1 MRWFRGLGKKRI
13 EQDPIRQQ
21 ELLAELRQRFGPHAP
36 GKLAAQA
43 GQAASLLTGIDGVA
57 VAATVLR
64 EFADGAYA
72 NVAHQSAAL
81 GMPADRRNY
90 RPLWESAGKRLR
102 SPLFTTPHGLHP
114 YVQVAAAVQAI
125 GAQPADTILVTAPV
139 PLLTHMFEILD
150 LTLAGWEYGRILVD
164 VDGATLA
171 VNLITAAT
179 AVRNEMSDP
188 PPLPAPART
197 QMRSNKSVNVLDPAV
212 SRIVGQWN
220 PGKQM
225 RECLLA

>member
-1 MRWFRGLGKKRI
+1 MRWLRGLGKKRI
-13 EQDPIRQQ
+13 EQDPMRQQ
-21 ELLAELRQRFGPHAP
+21 QLLGELRQRFGPHAP
-36 GKLAAQA
+36 GKLADQA
-43 GQAASLLTGIDGVA
+43 AQAASLLTGVDGVV
-57 VAATVLR
+57 VAAMVLR
-64 EFADGAYA
+64 EFADSAHA
-72 NVAHQSAAL
+72 SVAAQSAAL
-81 GMPADRRNY
+81 GLPVDRRNY
-90 RPLWESAGKRLR
+90 RPLWESAGKRLK
-102 SPLFTTPHGLHP
+102 SPLFTAAHGLHP
-114 YVQVAAAVQAI
+114 YVHVAAAVQAV
-125 GAQPADTILVTAPV
+125 GAQPADTVRGTAPV
-139 PLLTHMFEILD
+139 PLLTHMFEVLD
-150 LTLAGWEYGRILVD
+150 LTLAGWEFGRILVD

-179 AVRNEMSDP
+179 AIRNEMSDP

>member
-1 MRWFRGLGKKRI
+1 MRWLRDLGKRRI
-13 EQDPIRQQ
+13 PQDPVRQQ
-21 ELLAELRQRFGPHAP
+21 ELLGELRQRFGPYAP
-36 GKLAAQA
+36 GKHADQVARATALLA
-43 GQAASLLTGIDGVA
+43 GVDGVV

-64 EFADGAYA
+64 EFADAAYA
-72 NVAHQSAAL
+72 NVAAQSAAL
-81 GMPADRRNY
+81 GLAADRRNY

-102 SPLFTTPHGLHP
+102 SPLFAAPAGLHP
-114 YVQVAAAVQAI
+114 YIQVAAAVQAV
-125 GAQPADTILVTAPV
+125 GGQPTETVRVAAPV
-139 PLLTHMFEILD
+139 PALNHMFEILD
-150 LTLAGWEYGRILVD
+150 LTLAGWEFGRILVD

-179 AVRNEMSDP
+179 AIRNELSDP
-188 PPLPAPART
+188 PPIPQPARM
-197 QMRSNKSVNVLDPAV
+197 QMRSNKSVHVLDPAV